1 MNRAHLDDL
10 SPAVQLQDGLPQDSG
25 HACPLCPSKFSGLV
39 ALQSHFAGEHAA
51 DLSPTPQQSRGR
63 LCRSPTTTNSSS
75 GVTDRNGNCRDKDI
89 NCCPVC
95 AESFWSDDPN
105 VLQAHVESHFAAAS
119 SSSPAGAHHNQD
131 LALAQEFQ
139 RREEEALRWREAKE
153 FAALQAQYG
162 MQQDD
167 QGNFAAQAD
176 TSLRRA
182 VRKGELSVTDY
193 YEQSAGAVVSSRTG
207 LDDGS
212 SRTLR
217 ITPSLATLSTKSPGV
232 RLVYVASPPVDHY
245 ASTFGDRGWG
255 CGYRNLQM
263 MISSLLG
270 SLQYRDPLMENLL
283 LEGGRSNG
291 NLVSTGSSVNAGSGS
306 HAAGRV
312 GESDCP
318 PMPSIPRLQA
328 SIEAAWRKGFD
339 RAGADQLGNRLT
351 NTRKWIGATEVYTLL
366 TSCGLDARIIEFH
379 RPTGEGG
386 THTLL
391 FDWVCDY
398 FSSKSGAVTTTTS
411 AMNISLSASN
421 CRPPLYLQHQGHSR
435 TIVGVERL
443 SKGSMKLLILDPS
456 TSPTAIRSELRKLS
470 VHSNATVGRGK
481 GTDRRK
487 GGKGRK

>member
-25 HACPLCPSKFSGLV
+25 HACPLCASKFSGLV

-51 DLSPTPQQSRGR
+51 DLSPTPPQSRGR

-176 TSLRRA
+176 TSMRRA

-207 LDDGS
+207 LGPTS
-212 SRTLR
+212 WATASRTPVSGLVPLR
-217 ITPSLATLSTKSPGV
+217 STPSSLA
-232 RLVYVASPPVDHY
+232 VASTP
-245 ASTFGDRGWG
+245 
-255 CGYRNLQM
+255 
-263 MISSLLG
+263 G
-270 SLQYRDPLMENLL
+270 S
-283 LEGGRSNG
+283 
-291 NLVSTGSSVNAGSGS
+291 
-306 HAAGRV
+306 
-312 GESDCP
+312 
-318 PMPSIPRLQA
+318 
-328 SIEAAWRKGFD
+328 
-339 RAGADQLGNRLT
+339 
-351 NTRKWIGATEVYTLL
+351 
-366 TSCGLDARIIEFH
+366 
-379 RPTGEGG
+379 
-386 THTLL
+386 
-391 FDWVCDY
+391 
-398 FSSKSGAVTTTTS
+398 
-411 AMNISLSASN
+411 
-421 CRPPLYLQHQGHSR
+421 
-435 TIVGVERL
+435 
-443 SKGSMKLLILDPS
+443 
-456 TSPTAIRSELRKLS
+456 
-470 VHSNATVGRGK
+470 
-481 GTDRRK
+481 
-487 GGKGRK
+487 